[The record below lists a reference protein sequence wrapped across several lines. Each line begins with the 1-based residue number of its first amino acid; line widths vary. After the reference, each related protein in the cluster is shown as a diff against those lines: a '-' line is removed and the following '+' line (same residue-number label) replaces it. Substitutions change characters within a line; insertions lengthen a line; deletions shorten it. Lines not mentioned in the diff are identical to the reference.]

1 MELTFSIGITVVVIL
16 VAIVLVR
23 KICNFFVTKKHEYED
38 EHRDIA
44 KEFLL
49 WMSKETKAIKDLIR
63 EDPDSKVDTG
73 YAILF
78 LYKKKVYCGIKCL
91 EHNKFKFVYKNLL
104 RHRIKKFDN
113 YDAFRNYYY
122 NNRAKMILSIKNDK
136 GIYD

>member
-1 MELTFSIGITVVVIL
+1 MEIALSIGIAIVVIF
-16 VAIVLVR
+16 VTFVIVR
-23 KICNFFVTKKHEYED
+23 KICNFFVTKKHEYEY
-38 EHRDIA
+38 EHRNIA
-44 KEFLL
+44 KEFLE
-49 WMSKETKAIKDLIR
+49 WMNKETKAIKNLIN
-63 EDPDSKVDTG
+63 EDPNSKVESG

-78 LYKKKVYCGIKCL
+78 LYQKKVYCGIKCF

-122 NNRAKMILSIKNDK
+122 NNRMKMILSIKKDK

>member
-1 MELTFSIGITVVVIL
+1 MEMSISIGITVVVIFVSI
-16 VAIVLVR
+16 VAVR
-23 KICNFFVTKKHEYED
+23 KICNFYFTKKHEYED
-38 EHRDIA
+38 KHRNIA
-44 KEFLL
+44 QEFLQ
-49 WMSKETKAIKDLIR
+49 WMSKETKAIKPLIK
-63 EDPDSKVDTG
+63 EDPDSKVECG
-73 YAILF
+73 YAIFF

-91 EHNKFKFVYKNLL
+91 EENKFKFVYKNLL

>member
-1 MELTFSIGITVVVIL
+1 MEMAISFGIAIVVIF
-16 VAIVLVR
+16 VTFVIVR
-23 KICNFFVTKKHEYED
+23 KICNFYVTKKKDYEY

-44 KEFLL
+44 KEFLE
-49 WMSKETKAIKDLIR
+49 WMNKETKAIKNLIN
-63 EDPDSKVDTG
+63 EVPNSNVESG

-78 LYKKKVYCGIKCL
+78 LYKKQVYCGIKCL

-122 NNRAKMILSIKNDK
+122 NNRLKMILSIKKDK

>member
-1 MELTFSIGITVVVIL
+1 MELAISIGITVVAIF
-16 VAIVLVR
+16 VAIVVVR
-23 KICNFFVTKKHEYED
+23 KICNFYVTKKHEYED

-44 KEFLL
+44 KEFLE
-49 WMSKETKAIKDLIR
+49 WMNKETKAIKDLIN
-63 EDPDSKVDTG
+63 EVPDSNVNCG

-91 EHNKFKFVYKNLL
+91 GHNKFKFVYKNLL
-104 RHRIKKFDN
+104 KHRIKKFDN

-122 NNRAKMILSIKNDK
+122 NNRAKMILSIKKDK